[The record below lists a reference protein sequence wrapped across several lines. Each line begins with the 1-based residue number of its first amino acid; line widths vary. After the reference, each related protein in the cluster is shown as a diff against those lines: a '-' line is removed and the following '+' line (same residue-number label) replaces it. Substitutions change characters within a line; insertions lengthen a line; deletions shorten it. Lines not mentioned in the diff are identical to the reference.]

1 VRVLGVAACWRCSTW
16 PSLAGEVETRDE
28 TQTGLSAAAI
38 GVTSTMRGYG
48 WSVGMMRDRDRGEQW
63 GVQSAA
69 CRTLLGQHVEA
80 WRAVL
85 VMVGAAR

>member
-1 VRVLGVAACWRCSTW
+1 VLALFDAAWSCWRST
-16 PSLAGEVETRDE
+16 DE
-28 TQTGLSAAAI
+28 RWDANGLSAAAI

-48 WSVGMMRDRDRGEQW
+48 LSVGMMRDRGRGEQW